1 MCRTGFS
8 RESVRRHTAELMV
21 LKPTS
26 SRLKPVL
33 QMHRV
38 GSVGPDSSTNIQ
50 FPALTEYLH
59 EMKNRWE

>member
-1 MCRTGFS
+1 VPT
-8 RESVRRHTAELMV
+8 
-21 LKPTS
+21 PTS
-26 SRLKPVL
+26 SRLNPVL